1 MSAPRFETPS
11 GQLHAHPDFEAV
23 LDRYSAAFID
33 LYAGKVRL
41 IKLVTSPARYSVVGF
56 LMSLHAWRDTG
67 NPASG
72 ATVGQIQTL
81 AAAQQIAS
89 PGRITAIL
97 ANFTAAGFVSV
108 QTVPG
113 DSRRRRLEPAV
124 TLLDHRALWLN
135 LYLGAIDR
143 LYRRNYAALF
153 QSNAEFGWEW
163 QRQLMIR
170 AVQFAGV
177 PEGNDDIR
185 AFIARDGGHML
196 IMSLLASADR
206 QGLTSLPFSDGARRF
221 GLSRQH
227 ILNFVA
233 DMEAAGFLR
242 SEAEGG
248 RRLQL
253 APDFVSR
260 YRRMMALLFE
270 AMEHVCARAAA
281 ALEHRAAA

>member
-1 MSAPRFETPS
+1 
-11 GQLHAHPDFEAV
+11 
-23 LDRYSAAFID
+23 
-33 LYAGKVRL
+33 
-41 IKLVTSPARYSVVGF
+41 
-56 LMSLHAWRDTG
+56 
-67 NPASG
+67 
-72 ATVGQIQTL
+72 
-81 AAAQQIAS
+81 
-89 PGRITAIL
+89 
-97 ANFTAAGFVSV
+97 
-108 QTVPG
+108 
-113 DSRRRRLEPAV
+113 
-124 TLLDHRALWLN
+124 
-135 LYLGAIDR
+135 
-143 LYRRNYAALF
+143 
-153 QSNAEFGWEW
+153 
-163 QRQLMIR
+163 
-170 AVQFAGV
+170 
-177 PEGNDDIR
+177 
-185 AFIARDGGHML
+185 ML